1 MNVLPLLQLLGMN
14 GTDSLPPLG
23 QHWIDQLPFAHR
35 LASMQD
41 QSYMEGNFNKPDERT
56 RQLHPSL
63 TGTMALV
70 KGGLAWVE
78 GHSAPSG
85 RRFDGLLEKS
95 LDFLLDLDPYYCPI
109 LLDI

>member
-63 TGTMALV
+63 TWTMALV

-78 GHSAPSG
+78 GIP
-85 RRFDGLLEKS
+85 RLLEG
-95 LDFLLDLDPYYCPI
+95 DLMGCWRN
-109 LLDI
+109 LSTSC